1 MKHVIVLGAGMVGR
15 AIVLDLAPR
24 YAVTAVDVDEQR
36 LARLREEAPVHTV
49 TADLSHSAIIRKL
62 VSDCD
67 LVIGAVPGF
76 WGFKPQ
82 NRHRVWEEHC
92 RHLVLR

>member
-49 TADLSHSAIIRKL
+49 TADLSHRRNSSKSSLQIAIL
-62 VSDCD
+62 
-67 LVIGAVPGF
+67 
-76 WGFKPQ
+76 
-82 NRHRVWEEHC
+82 
-92 RHLVLR
+92 